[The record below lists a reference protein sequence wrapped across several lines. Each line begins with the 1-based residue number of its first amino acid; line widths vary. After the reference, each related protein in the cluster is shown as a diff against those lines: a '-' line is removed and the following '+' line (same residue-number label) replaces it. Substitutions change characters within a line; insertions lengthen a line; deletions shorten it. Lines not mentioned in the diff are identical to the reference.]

1 MLAIN
6 STVLLRL
13 GTKSLKG
20 DLLQK
25 SCSVC
30 SSKEQL
36 ERSIADIVEAK
47 ERKILNNLEERD
59 SSLTSEFQKA
69 SSENDHS
76 RTQTIGMS

>member
-1 MLAIN
+1 MFAIN

-20 DLLQK
+20 DLLQN
-25 SCSVC
+25 SCPVC
-30 SSKEQL
+30 SSKERL
-36 ERSIADIVEAK
+36 VRSIADIVKAK
-47 ERKILNNLEERD
+47 ERKILNNLGERD
-59 SSLTSEFQKA
+59 SSLTSEFQNA